1 MNNNIKYSPTDSRD
15 GTIVKNKYNIL
26 EIIASTTNTRQIHI
40 KNFDT
45 DIQGLLKK
53 DFVNLT
59 FDSQDFTYGTIK
71 TITNKSLELLGLRY
85 SDGIFYHGL
94 IKLTKENLILSGGEK
109 YLSSKDIT
117 NLTEL
122 INNNKDE
129 IQKTKKEIL
138 NNKKEI
144 DINKDA
150 TNTNKNNINVNKY
163 NINKNTKDIKKLGGE
178 IRIIETLAPVRYP
191 DWKKIESKNEF
202 IITQY
207 KSSGGVSELL
217 FFPQYSWIINDKILK
232 SKSAREYIK
241 LYGMKFDGNW
251 GGLGEILIDKNG
263 TMTLHPFKDEYWLG
277 ISEIKNK

>member
-26 EIIASTTNTRQIHI
+26 DIIDSYENTRQIHI
-40 KNFDT
+40 KNYDT
-45 DIQGLLKK
+45 DIKGLLKK

-85 SDGIFYHGL
+85 SNGIFYHGL

-122 INNNKDE
+122 INNNKVE

-150 TNTNKNNINVNKY
+150 TNTNKNKINVNQF
-163 NINKNTKDIKKLGGE
+163 NIDKNKKNIDKNTNDIKKFRYPKIVE
-178 IRIIETLAPVRYP
+178 IIAPVKYP
-191 DWKKIESKNEF
+191 DTANFDGENGIV
-202 IITQY
+202 ITQY
-207 KSSGGVSELL
+207 ALSYPHTFFPRGTWVINTRTIKDGKTFRLTGMSNQSQWDTICEIEFKSPNKYVLHPYENQFFFGVS
-217 FFPQYSWIINDKILK
+217 KI
-232 SKSAREYIK
+232 E
-241 LYGMKFDGNW
+241 
-251 GGLGEILIDKNG
+251 
-263 TMTLHPFKDEYWLG
+263 
-277 ISEIKNK
+277 